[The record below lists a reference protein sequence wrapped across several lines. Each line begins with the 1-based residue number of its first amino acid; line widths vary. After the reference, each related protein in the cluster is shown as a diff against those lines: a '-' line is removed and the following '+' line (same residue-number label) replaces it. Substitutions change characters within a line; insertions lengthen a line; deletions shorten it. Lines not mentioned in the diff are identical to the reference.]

1 MLLPAQS
8 SDSSVPDSVN
18 DHNDSQTSE
27 SDVTSWSESFDA
39 YRDRD
44 ADPISDD

>member
-8 SDSSVPDSVN
+8 SDSSVPDSGN
-18 DHNDSQTSE
+18 DHNDSQASE
-27 SDVTSWSESFDA
+27 SDITSWSESFDA
-39 YRDRD
+39 YSDRD